1 MINLRR
7 GWCKIKQ
14 EYLLNVY
21 TNINCKI
28 KLPLF
33 KFSNSV
39 SKDPPDSKNNSHTT
53 KKENQEGLNP
63 CVYDEKEFDR
73 SIDDPTDKTKPYDNM
88 FTKVSRPDLKEQYE
102 KRKDIF
108 HTKDTPY
115 LKKEKEN
122 EDKENVNNQYNK
134 NK

>member
-1 MINLRR
+1 
-7 GWCKIKQ
+7 
-14 EYLLNVY
+14 
-21 TNINCKI
+21 
-28 KLPLF
+28 
-33 KFSNSV
+33 
-39 SKDPPDSKNNSHTT
+39 
-53 KKENQEGLNP
+53 
-63 CVYDEKEFDR
+63 
-73 SIDDPTDKTKPYDNM
+73 M